1 MKLFALTLLVSL
13 SAFGQ
18 KNPRAG
24 SQDHYANF
32 SELAAKN
39 VEGTDYEIVIKN
51 NKSNILVMS
60 FHGGFIEPGTT
71 ELGEAVSSDKF
82 DFYTFKALKND
93 ETDGP
98 SATSSL
104 LHLTSAH
111 FDEPHLMKLTT
122 TADFC
127 LGLHGFGGR
136 EADFCVGGG
145 NSEQRKILVQKF
157 SKAFPDLKTCELCC
171 DPFNGVSAKNP
182 INKCKLQGVQV
193 EMSPK
198 VRKKILRD
206 GDFLKL
212 VSKEFRDFLSSN
224 APTAP

>member
-1 MKLFALTLLVSL
+1 MKLYILLLFISLNAFA
-13 SAFGQ
+13 Q

-32 SELAAKN
+32 DELASKN
-39 VEGTDYEIVIKN
+39 TAGVDYEIITKSN
-51 NKSNILVMS
+51 NSNILVMS

-71 ELGEAVSSDKF
+71 ELGKAVSENLF
-82 DFYTFKALKND
+82 DFYTFKALKKD
-93 ETDGP
+93 EMSED
-98 SATSSL
+98 SMTSSM

-111 FDEPHLMKLTT
+111 FDEPQLMKLTT

-145 NSEQRKILVQKF
+145 NSEQRKVLVQKL
-157 SKAFPDLKTCELCC
+157 SNAFPDLKTCELCC
-171 DPFNGVSAKNP
+171 DTFNGVSAKNP

-193 EMSPK
+193 EISPK
-198 VRKKILRD
+198 VRKKLLAEE
-206 GDFLKL
+206 DFLESL
-212 VSKEFRDFLSSN
+212 SKEFQDYLRHISK
-224 APTAP
+224 

>member
-1 MKLFALTLLVSL
+1 MNLFALILLASL
-13 SAFGQ
+13 SAFAQ

-39 VEGTDYEIVIKN
+39 TAGVDYEIITKKN
-51 NKSNILVMS
+51 NSNILVMS

-71 ELGEAVSSDKF
+71 ELGDAVTSDKY

-111 FDEPHLMKLTT
+111 FDEPKLMSLVSV
-122 TADFC
+122 ADFC
-127 LGLHGFGGR
+127 LGLHGFGGN

-145 NSEQRKILVQKF
+145 NSDQRKFLVQKF
-157 SKAFPDLKTCELCC
+157 TKAFPDLKTCELCC

-198 VRKKILRD
+198 VRKKLLAD
-206 GDFLKL
+206 KEFMGTL
-212 VSKEFRDFLSSN
+212 SKEFQDYLRPLSK
-224 APTAP
+224 